1 MSRSPREV
9 AEQVRR
15 MVAGEGVDFA
25 DLFAEDGVLTY
36 PFSLPGQP
44 AELRGRE
51 AIRAYF
57 TGLSQARDL
66 LVMEGVEAVVR
77 QTDDPEVVVTEITHH
92 GYSKAADQPYR
103 HTALGVIRVRD
114 GEIVQYDDY
123 MNPIAVA
130 RLLGR
135 TGELAA
141 ALSADQ
147 AGADQA
153 GADQSKA

>member
-36 PFSLPGQP
+36 PFGLPGQP
-44 AELRGRE
+44 AELRGRQ
-51 AIRAYF
+51 AIRDYF
-57 TGLSQARDL
+57 SDRSGARDL

-77 QTDDPEVVVTEITHH
+77 ETDDPEIVVTEITHH
-92 GYSKAADQPYR
+92 GWSKAAEAPYR

-114 GEIVQYDDY
+114 GEIVHYDDY
-123 MNPIAVA
+123 MDPIALA

-135 TGELAA
+135 TSDLAA
-141 ALSADQ
+141 ALAQ
-147 AGADQA
+147 P
-153 GADQSKA
+153 

>member
-36 PFSLPGQP
+36 PFGLPGQP
-44 AELRGRE
+44 AELRGRQ
-51 AIRAYF
+51 AIRDYF
-57 TGLSQARDL
+57 SDRSGARDL

-77 QTDDPEVVVTEITHH
+77 ETDDPEVVVTEITHH
-92 GYSKAADQPYR
+92 GWSKAAEAPYR

-114 GEIVQYDDY
+114 GQIVRYDDY
-123 MNPIAVA
+123 MNPIALA

-135 TGELAA
+135 TSDLAA
-141 ALSADQ
+141 ALAQ
-147 AGADQA
+147 P
-153 GADQSKA
+153 

>member
-1 MSRSPREV
+1 MSSSPREV

-36 PFSLPGQP
+36 PFGLPGQP

-51 AIRAYF
+51 AIRDYF
-57 TGLSQARDL
+57 AGRSRARDL

-92 GYSKAADQPYR
+92 GWSKAAGESYR

-114 GEIVQYDDY
+114 GEIVRYDDY
-123 MNPIAVA
+123 MNPIALA

-141 ALSADQ
+141 ALSQ
-147 AGADQA
+147 ASEGAGEPSRA
-153 GADQSKA
+153 

>member
-1 MSRSPREV
+1 MTRSPREV

-25 DLFAEDGVLTY
+25 DLFAEDGVLAY
-36 PFSLPGQP
+36 PFGLPGQP

-57 TGLSQARDL
+57 TERGRARDL
-66 LVMEGVEAVVR
+66 LVMEGVDALVR
-77 QTDDPEVVVTEITHH
+77 ETDDPEVVVAEITHH
-92 GYSKAADQPYR
+92 GWSKATSAPYE
-103 HTALGVIRVRD
+103 HKALGVIRVRD
-114 GEIVQYDDY
+114 GEIVRYDDY

-135 TGELAA
+135 TSELAA
-141 ALSADQ
+141 ALAD
-147 AGADQA
+147 A
-153 GADQSKA
+153 

>member
-36 PFSLPGQP
+36 PFGLPGQP
-44 AELRGRE
+44 AELRGRQ
-51 AIRAYF
+51 AIRDYF
-57 TGLSQARDL
+57 SDRSGARDL

-77 QTDDPEVVVTEITHH
+77 ETDDPEVVVTEITHH
-92 GYSKAADQPYR
+92 GWSKAAEAPYR

-114 GEIVQYDDY
+114 GQIVRYDDY
-123 MNPIAVA
+123 MNPIALA

-135 TGELAA
+135 TSDLAA
-141 ALSADQ
+141 ALAEP
-147 AGADQA
+147 
-153 GADQSKA
+153 

>member
-36 PFSLPGQP
+36 PFGLPGQP
-44 AELRGRE
+44 SELRGRE
-51 AIRAYF
+51 AIRDYF
-57 TGLSQARDL
+57 RDRSGARDL

-77 QTDDPEVVVTEITHH
+77 GTDDPEVVVTEITHH
-92 GYSKAADQPYR
+92 GWSKAAGEHYR
-103 HTALGVIRVRD
+103 HTALGVIRVRG
-114 GEIVQYDDY
+114 GEIVRYDDY
-123 MNPIAVA
+123 MNPIALA

-141 ALSADQ
+141 ALNQ
-147 AGADQA
+147 T
-153 GADQSKA
+153 

>member
-36 PFSLPGQP
+36 PFGLPGQP
-44 AELRGRE
+44 SELRGRE
-51 AIRAYF
+51 AIRDYF
-57 TGLSQARDL
+57 RDRSGARDL

-77 QTDDPEVVVTEITHH
+77 ETDDPEVVVTEITHH
-92 GYSKAADQPYR
+92 GWSKAAGEHYR

-114 GEIVQYDDY
+114 GQIVHYDDY

-135 TGELAA
+135 TGELAQ
-141 ALSADQ
+141 ALGNA
-147 AGADQA
+147 
-153 GADQSKA
+153 

>member
-36 PFSLPGQP
+36 PFGLPGQP
-44 AELRGRE
+44 AELRGRQ
-51 AIRAYF
+51 AIRDYF
-57 TGLSQARDL
+57 SDRSGARDL

-77 QTDDPEVVVTEITHH
+77 ETDDPEVVVTEITHH
-92 GYSKAADQPYR
+92 GWSKAAEAPYR

-114 GEIVQYDDY
+114 GQIVHYDDY
-123 MNPIAVA
+123 MNPIALA

-135 TGELAA
+135 TSDLAA
-141 ALSADQ
+141 ALAEP
-147 AGADQA
+147 
-153 GADQSKA
+153 